1 VPARVLW
8 DSCGCVDSREMK
20 LPLELPALR
29 VGPFW
34 VSAWH
39 VKDLALVRE
48 ASSDSHIPKITTV
61 PPNYTDE
68 EGRLFLQRQW
78 DRAATGAGYS
88 FVIAEAVADRGVGAI
103 GLWLR
108 NIDLG
113 RASIGYWVAPSAQ
126 GRHAAWHALCA
137 VRDWA
142 FTTHHIPRL
151 ELYVEP
157 WNTPSIRTAERA
169 GFRREGLLR
178 SWETVGGERRDMLMF
193 SLLESDSLPE
203 RA

>member
-1 VPARVLW
+1 
-8 DSCGCVDSREMK
+8 MK
-20 LPLELPALR
+20 LPLELPELR
-29 VGPFW
+29 AGPFC
-34 VSAWH
+34 VRAWQ

-48 ASSDSHIPKITTV
+48 VSSDSHIPKITTV

-88 FVIAEAVADRGVGAI
+88 FVITEAERDRGIGAI

-113 RASIGYWVAPSAQ
+113 RGSIGYWVAPSAR
-126 GRHAAWHALCA
+126 GRNAAWHALCA

-142 FTTHHIPRL
+142 FITHHIPRL

-157 WNTPSIRTAERA
+157 WNTASIRTAEGA
-169 GFRREGLLR
+169 GFRREGVLR
-178 SWETVGGERRDMLMF
+178 SWEAVGGERRDMLMF
-193 SLLESDSLPE
+193 SLLDGDSVPE